1 MQISSAS
8 LGSETK
14 LETPGKQIVDV
25 MPTYHAVKTVAMN
38 RGGNPTKKDIL
49 KELTY
54 RSKLTKCPCHH
65 RISCLRTRNA
75 IPGIAW
81 IGYGYI

>member
-38 RGGNPTKKDIL
+38 LGGNPTTKTFL
-49 KELTY
+49 K
-54 RSKLTKCPCHH
+54 
-65 RISCLRTRNA
+65 N
-75 IPGIAW
+75 
-81 IGYGYI
+81 